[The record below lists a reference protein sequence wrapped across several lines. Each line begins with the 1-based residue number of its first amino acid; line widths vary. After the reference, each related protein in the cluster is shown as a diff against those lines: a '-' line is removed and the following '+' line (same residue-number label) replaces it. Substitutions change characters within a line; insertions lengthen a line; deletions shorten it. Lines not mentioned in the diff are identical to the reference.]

1 MARFDEQIVRLWQEW
16 EAETGQGS
24 GDPDDFVDWAVANR
38 KLVPRPQDVRKML
51 RRQVTQSLRQAR
63 RRDVEG
69 GFTYRAFQSASLFES
84 GEVIKHYFDTDTGG
98 SPSLRQ
104 KSVRQRREAIAN
116 DVYRAVCDVDR
127 MNRVHKDNPRTSS
140 LTSPTMWLSNVGRKV
155 RAEGGVVPVLF
166 RARSSAC
173 DFATLFGA
181 EFLGPRLSAV
191 RPPRC
196 CASTSDALPSASPVV
211 TSKVSAWGHVTP
223 VRKHSTMWRFSWTGV
238 AVDPG
243 LVLQRRQVE
252 PLEQPRDLRSIA
264 SPERLCFCFCTATP
278 ARRPFRSPSS
288 IAERS
293 VPLTVGV
300 PTREIDPRDHGA
312 FPPAPRLHGPGG
324 QTSTTGTQEMGAASS
339 KSSGPAAPERRQA
352 APGRRR
358 RPQLAEP

>member
-127 MNRVHKDNPRTSS
+127 MNRVHKDNPQLNFFAD
-140 LTSPTMWLSNVGRKV
+140 LTDDVVEQRLAEKSES
-155 RAEGGVVPVLF
+155 EGGVV
-166 RARSSAC
+166 
-173 DFATLFGA
+173 
-181 EFLGPRLSAV
+181 
-191 RPPRC
+191 
-196 CASTSDALPSASPVV
+196 
-211 TSKVSAWGHVTP
+211 
-223 VRKHSTMWRFSWTGV
+223 RK
-238 AVDPG
+238 A
-243 LVLQRRQVE
+243 
-252 PLEQPRDLRSIA
+252 
-264 SPERLCFCFCTATP
+264 
-278 ARRPFRSPSS
+278 
-288 IAERS
+288 
-293 VPLTVGV
+293 
-300 PTREIDPRDHGA
+300 
-312 FPPAPRLHGPGG
+312 
-324 QTSTTGTQEMGAASS
+324 
-339 KSSGPAAPERRQA
+339 
-352 APGRRR
+352 
-358 RPQLAEP
+358 